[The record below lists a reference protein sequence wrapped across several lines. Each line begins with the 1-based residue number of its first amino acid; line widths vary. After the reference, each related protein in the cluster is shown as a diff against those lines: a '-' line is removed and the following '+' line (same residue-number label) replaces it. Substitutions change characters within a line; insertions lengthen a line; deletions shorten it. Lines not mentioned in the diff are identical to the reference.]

1 MRLLGFIFVIAVL
14 CHLWTCTLNL
24 TEVSSVWWR
33 RNTIPMYIPPSA
45 GRSSLFTEHLSSGI
59 SAEYFFGTQPICR
72 PPKITSFY
80 QPFSE
85 STCLLNY
92 IGNQANCSIYT
103 KCLLQSTNFVSHNLC
118 LETTFAVYTSIEAL
132 NGTSYLVRI
141 FLDDMCTVPLPGEF
155 NSLAVPFGCFMS
167 GLMDQDANV
176 CPITSER
183 SASNSASTL
192 ESKYF

>member
-1 MRLLGFIFVIAVL
+1 
-14 CHLWTCTLNL
+14 
-24 TEVSSVWWR
+24 
-33 RNTIPMYIPPSA
+33 MYIPPSA

-103 KCLLQSTNFVSHNLC
+103 KCLLQSTNFVSYNLC

-192 ESKYF
+192 ESFFFYFI